1 MVSLLSSARI
11 NATVAVKDLE
21 KAKEFY
27 TKTLGLE
34 ILLDEPEGV
43 EFQCGAGTVL
53 GVYPSSFAGTAQN
66 TVAQWFVDDVEKVV
80 EDLRGRGV
88 TFEDY
93 DMPGLKTENGIA
105 SLGEYRVAWFKDPDG
120 NILAVGQR
128 P

>member
-1 MVSLLSSARI
+1 MLSSARI

-21 KAKEFY
+21 RAKEFY

-34 ILLDEPEGV
+34 LILDEPQGV

-53 GVYPSSFAGTAQN
+53 SVYPSSFAGTAQS
-66 TVAQWFVDDVEKVV
+66 TVAQWFVDDVEKEI

-105 SLGEYRVAWFKDPDG
+105 ELGQYRVAWFKDPDG
-120 NILAVGQR
+120 NILALGQR